1 MARGGARRGGSLQ
14 QIAIAWRIGN
24 RMLGNVTQG
33 KGQGK
38 MKYIQRDDPAPP
50 TGREKEGIPPPL

>member
-1 MARGGARRGGSLQ
+1 MAGGGARLAG
-14 QIAIAWRIGN
+14 
-24 RMLGNVTQG
+24 RMVNVTGNVTQG